1 MTMKKIV
8 EGKNITHIQPT
19 LNTKYLEVAVDEKG
33 LVKLYIIPLKE
44 LIKSLSNLTFE
55 VKKRQVREYL
65 ILLEDERNY

>member
-8 EGKNITHIQPT
+8 EGKNITDIQPT
-19 LNTKYLEVAVDEKG
+19 LNTKYLEVAVVEKG

-55 VKKRQVREYL
+55 VKKRQVREHL